1 MLLPI
6 GLLLRGR
13 RSRRVVLAALVAL
26 SMGCGDRVNTKQ
38 LSAATATYNVTVIG
52 TATSTTGA
60 TLQHSAVVTLT
71 LQ

>member
-1 MLLPI
+1 
-6 GLLLRGR
+6 
-13 RSRRVVLAALVAL
+13 
-26 SMGCGDRVNTKQ
+26 MGCGDRVNTKQ